1 MAEISIKK
9 AAFISA
15 VSKYSSIIL
24 NLAFSAVLARLLT
37 PEDYGIV
44 AVTVVFTTFFSLFAD
59 MGIGAGIIQN
69 KELTQDDINS
79 IFTFSIKL
87 GFLLCVIFALFSY
100 PMSLFYK
107 DSVYIP
113 VGIFLSVSLFFS
125 TLNMVP
131 NAILLKEKKFMSI
144 GIRTVILCI
153 SSGIIGILFAFLG
166 FKYYALVL
174 QTILNSFLTFLWNY
188 ISTKPKVVK
197 KVNKESLSKIKNYS
211 SFLFAFNIINYFSRN
226 SDNLLISKFIGTAPL
241 GHYDKAYKLM
251 CYPTQNL
258 THVITPVLH
267 PILSEHQN
275 DKQYIYEK
283 YLQIIKILSLCGIFI
298 MVFCF
303 FASDEI
309 IRLLFGEKWIPAVP
323 CFKFM
328 SISIWAQR
336 ITSSSGS
343 IFQSLGNSKMM
354 FISGTLNAVL
364 TVISIILGLIEGNIN
379 AVARNVGII
388 YNFHFIS
395 TYIILIHFV
404 FKMSYL
410 KFMYFLLPDLF
421 MIAIMYCFG
430 FFIENVCLKIQVQN
444 VFCIFGIKFITFFV
458 CYVILIALFGQ
469 IKYLKNIGRNVK

>member
-1 MAEISIKK
+1 MKK
-9 AAFISA
+9 
-15 VSKYSSIIL
+15 YSIIL
-24 NLAFSAVLARLLT
+24 PTYNN
-37 PEDYGIV
+37 E
-44 AVTVVFTTFFSLFAD
+44 
-59 MGIGAGIIQN
+59 
-69 KELTQDDINS
+69 K
-79 IFTFSIKL
+79 
-87 GFLLCVIFALFSY
+87 
-100 PMSLFYK
+100 
-107 DSVYIP
+107 YIR
-113 VGIFLSVSLFFS
+113 
-125 TLNMVP
+125 
-131 NAILLKEKKFMSI
+131 E
-144 GIRTVILCI
+144 CI
-153 SSGIIGILFAFLG
+153 
-166 FKYYALVL
+166 
-174 QTILNSFLTFLWNY
+174 NSFLSQTFDDFELIVSNNLSTDKTQDILVSFSDKRLKIIHPDQHMDFMDHWN
-188 ISTKPKVVK
+188 
-197 KVNKESLSKIKNYS
+197 
-211 SFLFAFNIINYFSRN
+211 FAVSHANGEWIYTLGA
-226 SDNLLISKFIGTAPL
+226 DDAVLPL

-328 SISIWAQR
+328 SISIWAQI

-343 IFQSLGNSKMM
+343 IFQSLGNSKML